1 MNHLARACRG
11 WSTVGA
17 ALVSRRISHEHL
29 RGTSCHHYCAYSQQA
44 RTGASVVLGWG
55 WGWARQVSGG
65 HHIYHHAQ
73 PMGVMAGWAGSGPA
87 VGRTPEAECQWWADR
102 LGSRRAEW
110 GSAGAPR
117 LFYSSRGSVQRG
129 DVLAMGC
136 GEAVEKL
143 SLEEED
149 SRTSI
154 KEDCRVLAY
163 RHVPPCGKGSTNP
176 AGSGAHGAADRPYP
190 PQSPAP
196 GDASRG
202 GFRGIWRMEEE
213 DPGGGLVHCGPPTS
227 PPPLPW
233 HWVST
238 TLRRQRA
245 AGAAAGA
252 AALVVDRARTEPG
265 REGESCRRQTGQE
278 RLRRG

>member
-1 MNHLARACRG
+1 
-11 WSTVGA
+11 VGA
-17 ALVSRRISHEHL
+17 AGLPH
-29 RGTSCHHYCAYSQQA
+29 GC
-44 RTGASVVLGWG
+44 GMP
-55 WGWARQVSGG
+55 GG

-149 SRTSI
+149 SRTYI
-154 KEDCRVLAY
+154 KEDCCVLAY

-176 AGSGAHGAADRPYP
+176 AGSGAPGLRTGPIPLRCRPRKAP
-190 PQSPAP
+190 PAE
-196 GDASRG
+196 AG
-202 GFRGIWRMEEE
+202 GEGSGGRRRRMLG
-213 DPGGGLVHCGPPTS
+213 GGGLGPVRPPTS
-227 PPPLPW
+227 PPPPLAWGIYSPSPAASGGGGGGSGGSHRGW
-233 HWVST
+233 W
-238 TLRRQRA
+238 A
-245 AGAAAGA
+245 AGRQEGGA
-252 AALVVDRARTEPG
+252 ERAEGGSGRQEGVV
-265 REGESCRRQTGQE
+265 
-278 RLRRG
+278 

>member
-1 MNHLARACRG
+1 MG
-11 WSTVGA
+11 GA
-17 ALVSRRISHEHL
+17 GLPH
-29 RGTSCHHYCAYSQQA
+29 GC
-44 RTGASVVLGWG
+44 GMP
-55 WGWARQVSGG
+55 GG

-149 SRTSI
+149 SRTYI
-154 KEDCRVLAY
+154 KEDCCVLAY

-176 AGSGAHGAADRPYP
+176 AGSGAPGLRTGPIPLRCRPRKAP
-190 PQSPAP
+190 PAE
-196 GDASRG
+196 AG
-202 GFRGIWRMEEE
+202 GEGSGGRRRRML
-213 DPGGGLVHCGPPTS
+213 GGGALVQYGLQHRRRRRWPGA
-227 PPPLPW
+227 
-233 HWVST
+233 ST
-238 TLRRQRA
+238 ALRRQRA
-245 AGAAAGA
+245 AAVAAGA
-252 AALVVDRARTEPG
+252 AAPTVG
-265 REGESCRRQTGQE
+265 GG
-278 RLRRG
+278 RRGGRREERKERKEVQAGRKAWFRRG

>member
-1 MNHLARACRG
+1 MG
-11 WSTVGA
+11 GA
-17 ALVSRRISHEHL
+17 GLLH
-29 RGTSCHHYCAYSQQA
+29 GC
-44 RTGASVVLGWG
+44 GMP
-55 WGWARQVSGG
+55 GG

-87 VGRTPEAECQWWADR
+87 EGRTPEAECQWWADR

-149 SRTSI
+149 SRTYI

-176 AGSGAHGAADRPYP
+176 AGSGAPGLRTGPIPLRCRPRKAP
-190 PQSPAP
+190 PAE
-196 GDASRG
+196 AG
-202 GFRGIWRMEEE
+202 GEGSGGRRRRRML
-213 DPGGGLVHCGPPTS
+213 GGGGPWS
-227 PPPLPW
+227 
-233 HWVST
+233 ST
-238 TLRRQRA
+238 ASNIA
-245 AGAAAGA
+245 AAAAGLGHLQPFA
-252 AALVVDRARTEPG
+252 GSERRRWRWERRLPPWVVGGGEAGGRSGKSGRRLRQAGKRGLDEDRAP
-265 REGESCRRQTGQE
+265 
-278 RLRRG
+278 RRG